1 MLKNDKLGAVSR
13 LALVGWFSILLGRP
27 HFDRATTTVKVAN
40 VDFVENVWSN
50 QVWLT
55 QRKKNRKTLSFFEF
69 FSKFALFVNLHL
81 RKFFIT
87 PFAQFSAI

>member
-55 QRKKNRKTLSFFEF
+55 QRKKIEKHCH
-69 FSKFALFVNLHL
+69 FSNFYQNLHYL
-81 RKFFIT
+81 
-87 PFAQFSAI
+87 

>member
-50 QVWLT
+50 QVWAYAT
-55 QRKKNRKTLSFFEF
+55 
-69 FSKFALFVNLHL
+69 
-81 RKFFIT
+81 
-87 PFAQFSAI
+87 